1 MAIQQVD
8 ICLGGHF
15 ESYIDAR
22 NTTYIGY
29 KPMVNEH
36 AFGSAD
42 FDATLRGVHMHLK
55 ALGEVVRLH
64 GD

>member
-1 MAIQQVD
+1 MATKEVD

-15 ESYIDAR
+15 VVLYRR
-22 NTTYIGY
+22 NTTYIGC

-36 AFGSAD
+36 AFKSAD
-42 FDATLRGVHMHLK
+42 FGATLRGADMHLK
-55 ALGEVVRLH
+55 ALGEVVRIH